1 MTQSRRKP
9 RDETLTGLF
18 TRANDALLMPLQDQ
32 LRSHG
37 FSIVDWRV
45 LKTLL
50 VEDGMRITDLAER
63 ALSRQVAITQSVG
76 RMERSGSV
84 RRRIP
89 SGDHRSRRVYLT
101 ERGRS
106 LAQQLAT
113 LERQHERVAN
123 RVLGGATSRKL
134 KMTLARFVGS
144 IEGRL
149 QSTQLRVG
157 DGADPATVD
166 GFNAARVSLSDL
178 KSQ

>member
-1 MTQSRRKP
+1 MR
-9 RDETLTGLF
+9 
-18 TRANDALLMPLQDQ
+18 LQDQ

-37 FSIVDWRV
+37 FSIVDWRA

-76 RMERSGSV
+76 RMERSGLV

-101 ERGRS
+101 VRGRS

-113 LERQHERVAN
+113 LA
-123 RVLGGATSRKL
+123 
-134 KMTLARFVGS
+134 
-144 IEGRL
+144 
-149 QSTQLRVG
+149 
-157 DGADPATVD
+157 
-166 GFNAARVSLSDL
+166 
-178 KSQ
+178 